1 MPVTLTLTFTAI
13 ASGIIYIWAAYA
25 GSQMQRYLF
34 KPLTTTLILAL
45 ALLLPAPVSPLY
57 RGLIAIGILFSLS
70 GDIFLMLPGNS
81 PFIWG
86 LVSFLAAHLFY
97 SAGYVSRS
105 GFALHWLIVLP
116 FVVYG
121 MVLLSLLLPYTGAVR
136 VPVILYA
143 IVLIVMGWQATEMW
157 WALRDLPALLAMIGA
172 LLFIASDSLLA
183 LDKFRAPL
191 PQRDLLVMGA
201 YYSAL
206 LLIAW
211 SVHLPVNNA

>member
-1 MPVTLTLTFTAI
+1 MPATLTLTFMAI
-13 ASGIIYIWAAYA
+13 ASGIIYIWTTYT
-25 GSQMQRYLF
+25 GSRVQRYLF

-81 PFIWG
+81 TFLWG
-86 LVSFLAAHLFY
+86 LASFLAAHLFY
-97 SAGYVSRS
+97 IAGYVSRS
-105 GFALHWLIVLP
+105 GFALHWLILLP

-121 MVLLSLLLPYTGAVR
+121 MILFSVLLPYTGAVR
-136 VPVILYA
+136 IPVILYA
-143 IVLIVMGWQATEMW
+143 SVLMVMGWQATEMW
-157 WALRDLPALLAMIGA
+157 WALRDLPALLAMAGA
-172 LLFIASDSLLA
+172 LLFLASDSLLA
-183 LDKFRAPL
+183 LDKFRAPF
-191 PQRDLLVMGA
+191 PQRDLLVMST

-211 SVHLPVNNA
+211 SIQLPATS